1 MTGMCTGGPLRLGGG
16 SSVRVLGTRGRG
28 RGTGWGI
35 WWGQAVLGKTVAMKN
50 AISFIEGLIMNT
62 LV

>member
-16 SSVRVLGTRGRG
+16 SSVRVPGTQGRG

-35 WWGQAVLGKTVAMKN
+35 WQGQAVLGKTAAMKML
-50 AISFIEGLIMNT
+50 FLLLKG
-62 LV
+62 